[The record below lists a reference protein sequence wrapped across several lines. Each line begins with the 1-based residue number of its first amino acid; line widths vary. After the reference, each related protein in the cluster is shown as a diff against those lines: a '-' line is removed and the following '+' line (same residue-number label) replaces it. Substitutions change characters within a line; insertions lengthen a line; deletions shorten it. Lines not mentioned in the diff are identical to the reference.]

1 MYITNQFLRLLRAL
15 SLLGALTGIFCIFI
29 LADSHLSTQTL
40 RFPPPLDKLVHI
52 TVFGIIAF
60 LLRFSR
66 LTRTDYVCWL
76 TVVAVGALD
85 EFQQMGIVGRTAS
98 LTDLSADAIGAL
110 IAIVAF
116 YLLAKSAFIKRY
128 FITQP

>member
-1 MYITNQFLRLLRAL
+1 M
-15 SLLGALTGIFCIFI
+15 
-29 LADSHLSTQTL
+29 
-40 RFPPPLDKLVHI
+40 HI

-76 TVVAVGALD
+76 TVVAVGALE